1 MTVMVMQTDLSAE
14 VVAGGRVR
22 AATANAHLQ
31 WVRDYHGDRAVSEVL
46 TLLRGPAMAGLRA
59 VEDGWIAFDTLL
71 ALDRAIE
78 RVCSRGR
85 SGFFRELG
93 RYTAH
98 VGLLREG
105 FRGEA
110 MHDCLHRAALLH
122 AQLHDF
128 GVVAYEERGL
138 AAGRMEHTSRC
149 FSAVHCAATAGFY
162 EQVLAAHHAV
172 PLRVAEVACQCSGDA
187 SCVFELQWS

>member
-1 MTVMVMQTDLSAE
+1 MTAMVMQTNMTAE

-31 WVRDYHGDRAVSEVL
+31 WVRDYHGDRVVGEVL
-46 TLLRGPAMAGLRA
+46 ALLRGEPMAGLRR

-85 SGFFRELG
+85 PDFFRELG
-93 RYTAH
+93 RYAAH
-98 VGLLREG
+98 VDLLREG

-110 MHDCLHRAALLH
+110 IHDCLHRAALLH

-128 GVVAYEERGL
+128 GVATYEERDL
-138 AAGRMEHTSRC
+138 TAGRVEHTSRC
-149 FSAVHCAATAGFY
+149 FSPVQCAATAGFY
-162 EQVLAAHHAV
+162 EQALAAHHAF

-187 SCVFELQWS
+187 SCIFELQWE